1 MRRAPVDHVDDA
13 AVERGGL
20 EFFAAAL
27 AIQADAEFGARL
39 RIENQPALFLA
50 AREARAARGFVVG
63 MDLDRQPFR
72 GEEEFDHDR
81 RFVAGG
87 VGEPNLS
94 DAAAAEDTAIRGDV
108 GAAPR
113 FFTDDGSV
121 ARRVGKEGGSS
132 GRPRGAAYPEKRNR
146 KKK

>member
-13 AVERGGL
+13 AVERGGV

-72 GEEEFDHDR
+72 GEEEFRSEEHKSELQSLMR
-81 RFVAGG
+81 ISYAVFC
-87 VGEPNLS
+87 L
-94 DAAAAEDTAIRGDV
+94 
-108 GAAPR
+108 
-113 FFTDDGSV
+113 
-121 ARRVGKEGGSS
+121 K
-132 GRPRGAAYPEKRNR
+132 
-146 KKK
+146 

>member
-1 MRRAPVDHVDDA
+1 MLLHLIDGQPAADCVERPWTVVDEIVGMRRAPVDHVDDA
-13 AVERGGL
+13 AVERGGV

-94 DAAAAEDTAIRGDV
+94 DAAAAEVTEIRSEEHTSEL
-108 GAAPR
+108 PSLMR
-113 FFTDDGSV
+113 I
-121 ARRVGKEGGSS
+121 
-132 GRPRGAAYPEKRNR
+132 
-146 KKK
+146 